1 MQVGSLKRPLEAP
14 ETVIGAADLEWGE
27 GGDRCPGLAVFQCD
41 PFSRAREPGSRLDG
55 LGWLGQNKRPFSFYY

>member
-14 ETVIGAADLEWGE
+14 ETVIGAADLG
-27 GGDRCPGLAVFQCD
+27 GGDRGPGLAVFQCD